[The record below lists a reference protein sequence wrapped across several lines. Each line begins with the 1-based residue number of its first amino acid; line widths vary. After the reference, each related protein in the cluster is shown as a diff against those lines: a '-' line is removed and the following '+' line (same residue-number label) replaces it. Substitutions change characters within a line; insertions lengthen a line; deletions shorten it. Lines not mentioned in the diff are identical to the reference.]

1 MRETRQEGIPP
12 TEGPISVVIA
22 TRDRGELPAMAVRSV
37 LAPRDPD
44 LEVIVVDQSTGDAT
58 ERALQP
64 LAGDP
69 RLRYVRAASRGVSNA
84 RNLGIEQAREG
95 IVVCIDDDC
104 EAEPGWVEAF
114 EAAFRLDPRIG
125 VVAGIVRAAPH
136 DAAEIV
142 PAYHRDEPYLAR
154 SVREKHRVEGL
165 SACMAMRRA
174 VWKGLGGF
182 DPMLGAGAPFRSGA
196 ESDLV
201 LRALEHGWWVYETPA
216 VSVIHYGFRSGDDA
230 RELIRSYWFGTG
242 AMLVKNLRRGCWDV
256 FFLLGRLALRWAVGQ
271 PPVDIGKR
279 RHRWLRLRSFLLG
292 GFRGAT
298 TPLAGEVG
306 HFVNLK
312 AAGPKFSS

>member
-1 MRETRQEGIPP
+1 VREARQAGIPP
-12 TEGPISVVIA
+12 TEGLTSVVIA
-22 TRDRGELPAMAVRSV
+22 TRDRGALPTVAVRSV
-37 LAPRDPD
+37 LAPRNPD

-58 ERALQP
+58 ERALEP
-64 LAGDP
+64 LAGDS
-69 RLRYVRAASRGVSNA
+69 RLRYMRSASRGVSHA

-104 EAEPGWVEAF
+104 EAEPGWLEAF

-136 DAAEIV
+136 DGGEIV
-142 PAYHRDEPYLAR
+142 PAYYRDEPYLAR

-174 VWKGLGGF
+174 AWKSLGGF

-196 ESDLV
+196 ESDFV
-201 LRALEHGWWVYETPA
+201 LRALESGWWVYETPA
-216 VSVIHYGFRSGDDA
+216 ASVIHYGFRSGDEA

-256 FFLLGRLALRWAVGQ
+256 FFLLGRLAVRWAVGR
-271 PPVDIGKR
+271 PPVDIGRR
-279 RHRWLRLRSFLLG
+279 RHRWLRLCAFVLG

-298 TPLAGEVG
+298 TPLAGEAG
-306 HFVNLK
+306 HFANLK
-312 AAGPKFSS
+312 AGPTLPS

>member
-1 MRETRQEGIPP
+1 MREARQAGIPP
-12 TEGPISVVIA
+12 AEELTTVVIA
-22 TRDRGELPAMAVRSV
+22 TRDRGALPAVAVRSV
-37 LAPRDPD
+37 LAPRNSD

-64 LAGDP
+64 LAGDS
-69 RLRYVRAASRGVSNA
+69 RLRYMRSASRGVSNA

-104 EAEPGWVEAF
+104 EAEPGWLEAF

-136 DAAEIV
+136 DGAEIV

-174 VWKGLGGF
+174 AWKSLGGF

-196 ESDLV
+196 ESDFV

-216 VSVIHYGFRSGDDA
+216 VSVIHYGFRSGDEA

-256 FFLLGRLALRWAVGQ
+256 FFLLGRLALRWAIGH

-279 RHRWLRLRSFLLG
+279 LHRWLRLRAFLLG

-298 TPLAGEVG
+298 TPLAGEAG
-306 HFVNLK
+306 HFVNSK
-312 AAGPKFSS
+312 AAGPTRPS